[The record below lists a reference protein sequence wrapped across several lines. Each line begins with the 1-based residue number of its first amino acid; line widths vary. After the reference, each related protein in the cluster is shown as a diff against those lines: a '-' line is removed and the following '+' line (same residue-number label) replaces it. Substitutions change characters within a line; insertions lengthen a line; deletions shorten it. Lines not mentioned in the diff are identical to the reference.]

1 MDGLLEKDLI
11 ILSSVTDAQG
21 EHSIPAI
28 FDLFED
34 LAAEH
39 AERLGV
45 GIWDM
50 AQRRTYW
57 VAVRTRVRIYRRAR
71 MMETVHVQSW
81 PNVPG
86 AVKDD
91 RNYRIKKG
99 EEVLA
104 EGRTEWIVQNM
115 DSGRMVKPEDSGY
128 PLNMEHWPEKMCPG
142 PFTRFRE
149 TPAAENLVKT
159 YTIGSQDIDTGRH
172 MNNVAYIRM
181 LLGTFTTAELADMP
195 VREVEVAYRVACFEG
210 QTLSIYRRRD
220 EEGWHFLVQNP
231 DGETALQAVL
241 RL

>member
-1 MDGLLEKDLI
+1 MDGLLERDLT

-21 EHSIPAI
+21 DHSIPAI

-34 LAAEH
+34 LATEH
-39 AERLGV
+39 AGRLGV

-57 VAVRTRVRIYRRAR
+57 VAVRIRVRIYRRAK
-71 MMETVHVQSW
+71 MMETVHLQTW
-81 PNVPG
+81 PSVPG

-91 RNYRIKKG
+91 RYYRIKKG

-115 DSGRMVKPEDSGY
+115 DTGRMVKPEDSGY
-128 PLNMEHWPEKMCPG
+128 PLDMEHWPEKVCQG

-149 TPAAENLVKT
+149 TPAEENLVKT

-172 MNNVAYIRM
+172 MNNVAYVRM
-181 LLGTFTTAELADMP
+181 LLGTFTTAELADMT
-195 VREVEVAYRVACFEG
+195 VREVEVAYRAACFEG
-210 QTLSIYRRRD
+210 QTLSIYRRKD
-220 EEGWHFLVQNP
+220 EEGWHFLVQNQA
-231 DGETALQAVL
+231 GETAVQAVL

>member
-1 MDGLLEKDLI
+1 M
-11 ILSSVTDAQG
+11 
-21 EHSIPAI
+21 
-28 FDLFED
+28 
-34 LAAEH
+34 
-39 AERLGV
+39 ERPGDYGV
-45 GIWDM
+45 L
-50 AQRRTYW
+50 
-57 VAVRTRVRIYRRAR
+57 
-71 MMETVHVQSW
+71 QS
-81 PNVPG
+81 
-86 AVKDD
+86 
-91 RNYRIKKG
+91 
-99 EEVLA
+99 
-104 EGRTEWIVQNM
+104 
-115 DSGRMVKPEDSGY
+115 
-128 PLNMEHWPEKMCPG
+128 MEHWPEKVCTG

-149 TPAAENLVKT
+149 APAAENLVKT